1 MSFVADL
8 NWILRQTAW
17 LHIPIAFKSSSLF
30 PFKIMRV
37 FIPLAICV
45 AFASAYDLNNAS
57 PAIHHGKRSAL
68 NRFLQ
73 TAEHRYAKKG
83 KRAGEVTGMFA
94 GGAAGVGAAA
104 ATGGLGAAATPYFV
118 DKAKGWLGRAGEKLG
133 AKAGLRY
140 DASRTI
146 GGKFS
151 KFIDGARRVKNGVKG
166 VVNKVKGAFSRRRG

>member
-1 MSFVADL
+1 M
-8 NWILRQTAW
+8 RQTAW

-57 PAIHHGKRSAL
+57 PAIHHGKRSAAL

-83 KRAGEVTGMFA
+83 KRAGEVTGMYA

-133 AKAGLRY
+133 AKAGRRY